1 MSRAPARGF
10 DPAAQRDD
18 RVSSLPWPRRCHG
31 RDHLANGTGNVRL
44 RPDWGSI
51 DMARMGCARRPQ
63 QPGSIRSRLLA
74 ALAALW
80 AFASTTQGL
89 AQCFPVA
96 GAEPRLIP
104 AAFQDAA
111 LAAGSVQLTF
121 LGHSSFLIESAGGAT
136 VVTDFNGFV
145 LPPQTPD
152 IVTMNNAHST
162 HYTDY
167 VDPAVEHVL
176 RGWDPK
182 GGVALHDV
190 THLDLHVRNIPT
202 NVRDFGGVRT
212 NGNSIFVFEVADMC
226 IAHLGHLHHVL
237 SEVHL
242 AELGM
247 IDVLLVPVDG
257 SFTMAQE
264 LMVEVIGQIL
274 PAVIIPMHYF
284 GPSTLNRFIS
294 LIGDRYEVEVAEVP
308 TVVLSRPTLPYRK
321 VLVLPGS

>member
-1 MSRAPARGF
+1 
-10 DPAAQRDD
+10 
-18 RVSSLPWPRRCHG
+18 
-31 RDHLANGTGNVRL
+31 
-44 RPDWGSI
+44 
-51 DMARMGCARRPQ
+51 MARILVGSVRFGRRPGSE
-63 QPGSIRSRLLA
+63 PKRSGSIRGRLLA

-80 AFASTTQGL
+80 GFGPATPALT
-89 AQCFPVA
+89 QCFPI
-96 GAEPRLIP
+96 AETKPRVIP
-104 AAFQDAA
+104 TAFQRAA
-111 LAAGSVQLTF
+111 LAPGTVQLTF
-121 LGHSSFLIESAGGAT
+121 LGHSSFLIESRGGAT
-136 VVTDFNGFV
+136 VVTDFNGMI

-162 HYTDY
+162 HFTDY
-167 VDPAVEHVL
+167 VDPAVKHVL

-182 GGVALHDV
+182 GGVALHNV
-190 THLDLHVRNIPT
+190 THLDMHVRNVPT

-237 SEVHL
+237 TDVHL

-264 LMVEVIGQIL
+264 LMVEVIEQIL

-284 GPSTLNRFIS
+284 GPSTLNRFLS
-294 LIGDRYEVEVAEVP
+294 LIGDRYEVELMQLPVVA
-308 TVVLSRPTLPYRK
+308 LSRPTLPYRK
-321 VLVLPGS
+321 VLVLPGG